1 MKLKSA
7 FFISLLILP
16 FCFFAQSGQHPDS
29 LFWKKSMHIT
39 FDIFRAYQ
47 GTLQL
52 NFEKSVFRNSSLCVG
67 LMGTW
72 SQSNGIAKLYLGA
85 QAFDMQTADGKS
97 IDKIEETELTGPG
110 INIKY
115 KSYIGKHPEVMNGL
129 WFGPEVFYRQLS
141 VKGTYY
147 ENQNLLIARKTLYL
161 GYAGYAIGLQKTM
174 FDVLCFDTYIGGG
187 FFYSKY
193 SGDDFPTKNKQ
204 NYQIDYTGVYLNGSI
219 AIGIIK

>member
-1 MKLKSA
+1 MSYKSA
-7 FFISLLILP
+7 LFISLLILP
-16 FCFFAQSGQHPDS
+16 ISFFAQSGQTADTVTRN
-29 LFWKKSMHIT
+29 KKMHIT
-39 FDIFRAYQ
+39 FDTFRAFQ

-52 NFEKSVFRNSSLCVG
+52 NFEKPVFRNSSLCVG

-85 QAFDMQTADGKS
+85 QSFDMTTAEGKT
-97 IDKIEETELTGPG
+97 IDKFENTELTGLG
-110 INIKY
+110 INLKY
-115 KSYIGKHPEVMNGL
+115 KSYLGKHPEVMNGL
-129 WFGPEVFYRQLS
+129 WFGPEVFYRQLG
-141 VKGTYY
+141 VQGTYFD
-147 ENQNLLIARKTLYL
+147 NRNLQIAKKTLYL
-161 GYAGYAIGLQKTM
+161 GYAGYAIGLQKTL

-219 AIGIIK
+219 AIGIVR